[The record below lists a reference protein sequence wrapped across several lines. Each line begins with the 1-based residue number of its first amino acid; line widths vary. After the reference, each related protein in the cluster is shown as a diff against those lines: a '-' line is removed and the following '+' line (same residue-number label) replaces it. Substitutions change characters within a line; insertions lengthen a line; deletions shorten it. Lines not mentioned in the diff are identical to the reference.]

1 LTNLSEWTERAMLY
15 CVHQIQIPIFFDAIN
30 RRSVEVE
37 VRQLEF
43 LYGNG
48 WVMGL
53 VNMEKI
59 TKWKLHQ
66 KVKFCIEHFQRYWGY
81 RKK

>member
-1 LTNLSEWTERAMLY
+1 MDRARYVVLCLVS
-15 CVHQIQIPIFFDAIN
+15 CVYQLQIPIFFDE
-30 RRSVEVE
+30 SMEDQLKLK

-48 WVMGL
+48 WLMGL
-53 VNMEKI
+53 VGEVNMEKI
-59 TKWKLHQ
+59 TIHQ
-66 KVKFCIEHFQRYWGY
+66 KVKFCIELFQRYWGY